1 MMDVRDALAFEL
13 KDRCFL
19 QSAVAEKAGL
29 SKQTLSD
36 VVNKRRKLEAN
47 EMFRLC
53 MAMDI
58 TPNHLFKMAQGQD
71 SA

>member
-1 MMDVRDALAFEL
+1 MMDVRDALALEL
-13 KDRCFL
+13 RERCFL

-29 SKQTLSD
+29 SKQKLSD

-47 EMFRLC
+47 EMFQIC

-58 TPNHLFKMAQGQD
+58 TPDHLFEMARAQD